1 VATRLAES
9 AKQPKVLLL
18 DAGGRNAEKSLRVD
32 GERWLTLVANPN
44 MNWGY
49 KTTCQD
55 NLKGRQIGYD
65 RGKGLGGSSAIN
77 FSVYDIG
84 PRDDF
89 EEIARIAGDLTW
101 GWKDA
106 QRRLKSIES
115 YHGDV
120 SKDYQKYLKPLP
132 ENHGTHGKIHV
143 GFPQTW
149 ERSLP
154 HTLDCLEE
162 SGMEMNLDINS
173 GNPLGWGP
181 CPSSAYKGIRSTSA
195 DMLLDGPENLTILT
209 DAPVQRI
216 LFNEKTAIGVESN
229 GMAYYASKEVI
240 LSAGALDTPKL
251 LMLSGIGPS
260 EQLQKH
266 RIPLTHELPS
276 VGRGLLDHTY
286 ITMVFRRRPSMSDR
300 PAFYTNPEAVAAAR
314 VQWERD
320 QTGPLAEYGVSM
332 AIGFMKSQRIYDSA
346 EFKSLPSE
354 EQCHLMAPTVP
365 SFEFLAVSQSI
376 LRNNLSHH

>member
-1 VATRLAES
+1 M
-9 AKQPKVLLL
+9 
-18 DAGGRNAEKSLRVD
+18 
-32 GERWLTLVANPN
+32 ANPN

-49 KTTCQD
+49 KTTRQD

-89 EEIARIAGDLTW
+89 EEIARIAGDQTW

-106 QRRLKSIES
+106 QRRLKAIEN

-209 DAPVQRI
+209 EAPVQRI
-216 LFNEKTAIGVESN
+216 LFNGKTAIGVESE
-229 GMAYYASKEVI
+229 GKAYFASKEVI

-260 EQLQKH
+260 EELQKH
-266 RIPLTHELPS
+266 HIPLLHELPF
-276 VGRGLLDHTY
+276 VGRGLRDHVH
-286 ITMVFRRRPSMSDR
+286 INIVFRRRPSMSDR

-314 VQWERD
+314 DQWEKD

-354 EQCHLMAPTVP
+354 EQRHIMAPTVP
-365 SFEFLAVSQSI
+365 SFEILTVS
-376 LRNNLSHH
+376 